1 MNRPYTAAD
10 SDLSL
15 LLIRHG
21 SIGLEPLLAFLLE
34 QKLRLTIADSAEQ
47 GLALFEQELPD
58 LTLICGSDSF
68 DPCAVAGDLHQRWG
82 CRSHTII
89 IGLGNSPAVW
99 KQAFEAGAAAYIPAV
114 DDHEELAAA
123 MQRLQQRFCVTHTLS
138 TELLEATR
146 TIRLLDALPLGVI
159 LFNNSEQLIHCNR
172 TAVTMTGL
180 PPQGS
185 ELLRLEDLFL
195 QLYGLQ
201 RDATLL
207 QIRTAMHSGTPWQD
221 TVYCGQN
228 NHTLRFELVL
238 LQPGSSAQGYRLLTV
253 QDISNSPTAPAY
265 QTLLSAAALD
275 LLHARYL
282 PPKEQA
288 KLAAAIT
295 DGTLPSDDRFDLA
308 ELLQEATRLAMPD
321 TDHSGLILP
330 DYLGGSYSGNR
341 SLLKQILAA
350 LFTWVEA
357 SGGQNS
363 LQGTVALQ
371 GREGDRR
378 CLRFSVTV
386 SDRRLSRSSYQ
397 RGDESIARQIALSGI
412 SSLKTMRGIGL
423 ASLLANLTGSSLVI
437 KQVAREGKTALFD
450 LWLRYLDDDQLQLP
464 TSVPAPAAP
473 REPTLWQVIADKG
486 PQHGPLRILAAEDNP
501 LEQANIRNLLERLGH
516 QLVLVGN
523 GREAVEECEQA
534 TFDLILMDIL
544 MPVMDGFEAVRLI
557 REHERLKGSQ
567 TPIIAL
573 TSYSL
578 QAVQERC
585 AKAGM
590 NGYLPKP
597 VSQAKMEEL
606 LHSFFSRP
614 QETAP
619 APPPVQQQQ
628 QQPPQ
633 QYLSQD
639 HLPVLD
645 VQDAL
650 LNLGTDL
657 SFFREMLALF
667 TTHGKPLLEELQQKL
682 LTDQPSGALE
692 RPAHKLKGMANNIG
706 AVRLAALCDRIQDTP
721 DVGSLPMREQYYQE
735 LKAAGAELFASLD
748 QLDWQ
753 ALREQFSGG

>member
-1 MNRPYTAAD
+1 MNRPHTAANAE
-10 SDLSL
+10 LSL

-21 SIGLEPLLAFLLE
+21 STGLETLLTFLLE
-34 QKLRLTIADSAEQ
+34 QQLRLTIADSAEQ

-58 LTLICGSDSF
+58 LTLICGSDGF
-68 DPCAVAGDLHQRWG
+68 NPFTVARDLHQRWG
-82 CRSHTII
+82 CRSHAVI
-89 IGLGNSPAVW
+89 IGQGNSPAAW
-99 KQAFEAGAAAYIPAV
+99 KQAFEAGAAAYIPEP

-123 MQRLQQRFCVTHTLS
+123 IKRLQQRFCVTHDPS
-138 TELLEATR
+138 AELLEATR
-146 TIRLLDALPLGVI
+146 TVRLLDALPLGVI
-159 LFNNSEQLIHCNR
+159 LFNSSEQLIHCNR
-172 TAVTMTGL
+172 IAVTMTGL

-185 ELLRLEDLFL
+185 ELRLEDLFL

-201 RDATLL
+201 RDPTLL
-207 QIRTAMHSGTPWQD
+207 QVRTAMHSGAPWQD

-228 NHTLRFELVL
+228 SHTLRLELVL
-238 LQPGSSAQGYRLLTV
+238 LQPGNAAQGYRLLIV
-253 QDISNSPTAPAY
+253 QDIGANPTSAAY

-282 PPKEQA
+282 APREQA

-295 DGTLPSDDRFDLA
+295 DGALPGDDRFDLT
-308 ELLQEATRLAMPD
+308 ELLQEATRLALPG
-321 TDHSGLILP
+321 TANPELTLP
-330 DYLGGSYSGNR
+330 DYLTGSYSGNS

-350 LFTWVEA
+350 LFTWTEGA
-357 SGGQNS
+357 AGQSN
-363 LQGTVALQ
+363 LHAAVTLQ

-378 CLRFSVTV
+378 CLRFSVTIT
-386 SDRRLSRSSYQ
+386 DRRQNRSSYQ
-397 RGDESIARQIALSGI
+397 RGDEAIARQIALTGI
-412 SSLKTMRGIGL
+412 GSLKTMRGIGL
-423 ASLLANLTGSSLVI
+423 ASLLTNLLGSSLVI
-437 KQVAREGKTALFD
+437 KQVAREGKTILFD
-450 LWLRYLDDDQLQLP
+450 LWLRYLDHDRLQQQ
-464 TSVPAPAAP
+464 TTPAPTAT
-473 REPTLWQVIADKG
+473 REPTLWQTVTDKTE
-486 PQHGPLRILAAEDNP
+486 QSGPLRILAAEDNP
-501 LEQANIRNLLERLGH
+501 LEQANISNLLERLGH

-523 GREAVEECEQA
+523 GREAVEECEQT

-557 REHERLKGSQ
+557 REHERLKGSR

-585 AKAGM
+585 ATAGM

-619 APPPVQQQQ
+619 APPPVL
-628 QQPPQ
+628 QQPPRQ
-633 QYLSQD
+633 QSGD

-667 TTHGKPLLEELQQKL
+667 TTHGKPLLEELQEKL
-682 LTDQPSGALE
+682 LTDQSADTLE

-706 AVRLAALCDRIQDTP
+706 AARLAALCDRIQDDPAAGT
-721 DVGSLPMREQYYQE
+721 LPQRAQYHQE
-735 LKAAGAELFASLD
+735 LELTGRELFDTLEK
-748 QLDWQ
+748 LDWQ

>member
-1 MNRPYTAAD
+1 MNRPHTAAD
-10 SDLSL
+10 SELSL
-15 LLIRHG
+15 LLIRQG

-34 QKLRLTIADSAEQ
+34 QQLQLTIADSAEQ

-58 LTLICGSDSF
+58 LTLICGSDGF
-68 DPCAVAGDLHQRWG
+68 DPCAVALDLRQRWG
-82 CRSHTII
+82 CRSHTVI
-89 IGLGNSPAVW
+89 IGLGNSPEAW
-99 KQAFEAGAAAYIPAV
+99 KQSFEAGAAAYIPEL
-114 DDHEELAAA
+114 DDHAELAASLK
-123 MQRLQQRFCVTHTLS
+123 RLQQRFCTAHDPS
-138 TELLEATR
+138 KELLEATR
-146 TIRLLDALPLGVI
+146 TVRLLDALPLGVI
-159 LFNNSEQLIHCNR
+159 LFNSSEQLIHCNR
-172 TAVTMTGL
+172 NAVTMTGL

-185 ELLRLEDLFL
+185 ELRLEDLFL

-207 QIRTAMHSGTPWQD
+207 QVRTAMHSGAPWQD

-228 NHTLRFELVL
+228 SHTLRLELVL
-238 LQPGSSAQGYRLLTV
+238 LQPDSATQGYRLLIVHDVGT
-253 QDISNSPTAPAY
+253 IPTSAAY

-295 DGTLPSDDRFDLA
+295 DGALPGDDRFDLA
-308 ELLQEATRLAMPD
+308 ELLQEAARLAMPD
-321 TDHSGLILP
+321 TAHSGLTLP

-350 LFTWVEA
+350 LFTWAEGTG
-357 SGGQNS
+357 SQSS
-363 LQGTVALQ
+363 LQATVALQ

-378 CLRFSVTV
+378 CLRFSVTIP
-386 SDRRLSRSSYQ
+386 DRRLTHSSYQ
-397 RGDESIARQIALSGI
+397 RGDESIARQIALAGI
-412 SSLKTMRGIGL
+412 NSLKTMRGIGL

-450 LWLRYLDDDQLQLP
+450 LWLRYLDDDQLQQP
-464 TSVPAPAAP
+464 TSVPAPAAA
-473 REPTLWQVIADKG
+473 REPMLWQEVTDKAE
-486 PQHGPLRILAAEDNP
+486 QSGPLRILAAEDNP

-557 REHERLKGSQ
+557 REHERLKGGR

-606 LHSFFSRP
+606 LHSFFSRQ
-614 QETAP
+614 QETA
-619 APPPVQQQQ
+619 AALPPMP
-628 QQPPQ
+628 QQPIRQ
-633 QYLSQD
+633 QSVE

-706 AVRLAALCDRIQDTP
+706 AVRLSALCDRIQDDPGAGT
-721 DVGSLPMREQYYQE
+721 LPLREQYRQE
-735 LKAAGAELFASLD
+735 LDRAGSELFATLD
-748 QLDWQ
+748 TLDWQ

>member
-1 MNRPYTAAD
+1 MNRPHTAANAE
-10 SDLSL
+10 LSL

-21 SIGLEPLLAFLLE
+21 STGLETLLTFLLE
-34 QKLRLTIADSAEQ
+34 QQLRLTIADSAEQ

-58 LTLICGSDSF
+58 LTLICGSDGFNPFTVSR
-68 DPCAVAGDLHQRWG
+68 DLHQRWG
-82 CRSHTII
+82 CRSHAVI
-89 IGLGNSPAVW
+89 IGQGNSPAAW
-99 KQAFEAGAAAYIPAV
+99 KQAFEAGAAAYIPEP

-123 MQRLQQRFCVTHTLS
+123 IKRLQQRFCVTHDPS
-138 TELLEATR
+138 AELLEATR
-146 TIRLLDALPLGVI
+146 TVRLLDALPLGVI
-159 LFNNSEQLIHCNR
+159 LFNSSEQLIHCNR
-172 TAVTMTGL
+172 IAVTMTGL

-185 ELLRLEDLFL
+185 ELRLEDLFL

-201 RDATLL
+201 RDPTLL
-207 QIRTAMHSGTPWQD
+207 QVRTAMHSGAPWQD

-228 NHTLRFELVL
+228 SHTLRLELVL
-238 LQPGSSAQGYRLLTV
+238 LQPGNTAQGYRLLIV
-253 QDISNSPTAPAY
+253 QDVGANPTAAAY

-282 PPKEQA
+282 APREQA

-295 DGTLPSDDRFDLA
+295 DGALPGDDRFDLT
-308 ELLQEATRLAMPD
+308 ELLQEATRLALPG
-321 TDHSGLILP
+321 TNNPELSLP
-330 DYLGGSYSGNR
+330 DYLTGSYSGNS

-350 LFTWVEA
+350 LFTWTEGA
-357 SGGQNS
+357 AGQSS
-363 LQGTVALQ
+363 LQAAVALQ

-386 SDRRLSRSSYQ
+386 TDRRQNRSSYQ
-397 RGDESIARQIALSGI
+397 RGDEAIARQIALTGI
-412 SSLKTMRGIGL
+412 GSLKTMRGIGL
-423 ASLLANLTGSSLVI
+423 ASLLANLLGSSLVI
-437 KQVAREGKTALFD
+437 KQVAREGKTILFD
-450 LWLRYLDDDQLQLP
+450 LWLRYLDHDRLQQQ
-464 TSVPAPAAP
+464 TTPAPPAT
-473 REPTLWQVIADKG
+473 REPTLWQAVTDKTE
-486 PQHGPLRILAAEDNP
+486 QSGPLRILAAEDNP
-501 LEQANIRNLLERLGH
+501 LEQANISNLLERLGH

-523 GREAVEECEQA
+523 GREAVEECEQT

-557 REHERLKGSQ
+557 REHERLKGSR

-606 LHSFFSRP
+606 LHSFFSRSP
-614 QETAP
+614 ETVP
-619 APPPVQQQQ
+619 APSPVL
-628 QQPPQ
+628 QQPPRQ
-633 QYLSQD
+633 QSGD

-682 LTDQPSGALE
+682 LTDQPPSVLE

-706 AVRLAALCDRIQDTP
+706 AVRLAALCDRIQDDPAAGT
-721 DVGSLPMREQYYQE
+721 LPLREQYHQE
-735 LKAAGAELFASLD
+735 LELTGRELFATLEK
-748 QLDWQ
+748 LDWQ
-753 ALREQFSGG
+753 TLREQFSGG

>member
-1 MNRPYTAAD
+1 MNRSHTAAD
-10 SDLSL
+10 SELSL
-15 LLIRHG
+15 LLIRQG
-21 SIGLEPLLAFLLE
+21 SIGLEPLLAFLLD
-34 QKLRLTIADSAEQ
+34 QQLRLTIADSAEQ
-47 GLALFEQELPD
+47 GLVLFEQELPD
-58 LTLICGSDSF
+58 LTLICGSDGF
-68 DPCAVAGDLHQRWG
+68 DPFAVARDLHQRWG
-82 CRSHTII
+82 CRSHTVI
-89 IGLGNSPAVW
+89 IGQGNSPAAW
-99 KQAFEAGAAAYIPAV
+99 KLAFEAGAAAYIPEP
-114 DDHEELAAA
+114 DDHGELAVAIK
-123 MQRLQQRFCVTHTLS
+123 RLQQRFCVTHDPS
-138 TELLEATR
+138 AELLEATR
-146 TIRLLDALPLGVI
+146 TVRLLDALPLGVI
-159 LFNNSEQLIHCNR
+159 LFNSSEQLIHCNR

-185 ELLRLEDLFL
+185 ELRLEDLFL

-207 QIRTAMHSGTPWQD
+207 QVRTAMHSGTPWQD

-228 NHTLRFELVL
+228 SHTLRLELVL
-238 LQPGSSAQGYRLLTV
+238 LQPDSAAQGYRLLTV
-253 QDISNSPTAPAY
+253 QDIAANPASAAY

-295 DGTLPSDDRFDLA
+295 DGALPGDDRFDLA
-308 ELLQEATRLAMPD
+308 ELLQEATRLAIPD
-321 TDHSGLILP
+321 ADQPGLILP
-330 DYLGGSYSGNR
+330 DHLSGSYSGNR

-350 LFTWVEA
+350 LFTWAEA
-357 SGGQNS
+357 TNNQSS
-363 LQGTVALQ
+363 LQTVVALQ

-378 CLRFSVTV
+378 CLRFSVTIP
-386 SDRRLSRSSYQ
+386 DRRQNRSSYQ
-397 RGDESIARQIALSGI
+397 RGDESIARQIALAGI

-423 ASLLANLTGSSLVI
+423 ASLLANLLGSSLVI

-450 LWLRYLDDDQLQLP
+450 LWLRYLDDDRLQP
-464 TSVPAPAAP
+464 QQITPAPATA
-473 REPTLWQVIADKG
+473 REPMLWQAVTDKAE
-486 PQHGPLRILAAEDNP
+486 QSGPLRILAAEDNP

-557 REHERLKGSQ
+557 REHERLKGSR

-606 LHSFFSRP
+606 LHSFFSTSK
-614 QETAP
+614 QSAP
-619 APPPVQQQQ
+619 ALSPVL
-628 QQPPQ
+628 QQPLRQ
-633 QYLSQD
+633 QSGS

-682 LTDQPSGALE
+682 LTDQPPSALE

-706 AVRLAALCDRIQDTP
+706 AVRLAALCDRIQDDPAAGT
-721 DVGSLPMREQYYQE
+721 LPLREQYHQE
-735 LKAAGAELFASLD
+735 LEITGRELFATLEK
-748 QLDWQ
+748 LDWQ

>member
-10 SDLSL
+10 SEVSL

-21 SIGLEPLLAFLLE
+21 STGLETLLAFLLDR
-34 QKLRLTIADSAEQ
+34 QLHLTIADSAEQ

-58 LTLICGSDSF
+58 LTLICGSDGF

-89 IGLGNSPAVW
+89 IGLGNSPAAW
-99 KQAFEAGAAAYIPAV
+99 KQAFEAGAAAYIPAA
-114 DDHEELAAA
+114 DDHQELAAA
-123 MQRLQQRFCVTHTLS
+123 MQRLQQRFCVTHNLS
-138 TELLEATR
+138 TELLEVTR
-146 TIRLLDALPLGVI
+146 TVRLLDALPLGVI
-159 LFNNSEQLIHCNR
+159 LINGSEQLIHCNR

-185 ELLRLEDLFL
+185 ELRLEDLFL
-195 QLYGLQ
+195 QVYGLQ

-207 QIRTAMHSGTPWQD
+207 QVRTAMHSGTPWQD
-221 TVYCGQN
+221 TVYCGQS

-253 QDISNSPTAPAY
+253 QDIGSSPTAPAY

-295 DGTLPSDDRFDLA
+295 DGALPGDDQFDLA
-308 ELLQEATRLAMPD
+308 ELLQEVSQLVSPGSANA
-321 TDHSGLILP
+321 GLVLP

-350 LFTWVEA
+350 LFTWAEA
-357 SGGQNS
+357 SGGQNG

-386 SDRRLSRSSYQ
+386 PDRRLTRSSYQ
-397 RGDESIARQIALSGI
+397 RGDETIARQIALSGI
-412 SSLKTMRGIGL
+412 SSLKTIRGIGL
-423 ASLLANLTGSSLVI
+423 ASLLANLLGSSLVI
-437 KQVAREGKTALFD
+437 KQVAREGKTTLFD
-450 LWLRYLDDDQLQLP
+450 LWLRYLDQDRLQP
-464 TSVPAPAAP
+464 QQSAESVPATV
-473 REPTLWQVIADKG
+473 REPMLWQAVADKG
-486 PQHGPLRILAAEDNP
+486 LQHGPLRILAAEDNP
-501 LEQANIRNLLERLGH
+501 LEQANISNLMERLGH

-523 GREAVEECEQA
+523 GREAVEECEQSA
-534 TFDLILMDIL
+534 FDLILMDIL

-606 LHSFFSRP
+606 LHSFFSRQ

-628 QQPPQ
+628 QPPQ
-633 QYLSQD
+633 QYLSQN

-735 LKAAGAELFASLD
+735 LKAAGAELFVTLD